1 MTKDK
6 WIDELFSLGLEAE
19 RAGEDA
25 RARSFFSRIL
35 ALDPDE
41 SGAYYAIGML
51 DEKKGDYVRAEK
63 NYRTALRMNPEN
75 RDATFF
81 LANLMDITGRRD
93 EAKGLYT
100 LLIHKTADPMAC
112 LNLGSIYE
120 EEGDDIRALHFF
132 DLALKKLGDLPLA
145 HFNRAVALAKL
156 GRRDEA
162 ISAYH
167 HAKRLEPANPKPYL
181 NLSALFIAEKNDEA
195 SLEIL
200 EEGIGHVED
209 ANLYYNK
216 ACALMHLHRPDEA
229 FRSMDRAVRLNPDL
243 IPYLKEDPDFRDWRE
258 DPRYLKY
265 MEAKNDHD

>member
-6 WIDELFSLGLEAE
+6 WIDELFDLGLEAE
-19 RAGEDA
+19 RTGEDA

-35 ALDPDE
+35 ALDPEE

-63 NYRTALRMNPEN
+63 NYRTALKMNPEN

-81 LANLMDITGRRD
+81 LANLMDITGRID

-100 LLIHKTADPMAC
+100 LLIHKTADPMAS

-120 EEGDDIRALHFF
+120 EEGDNVRALHFF
-132 DLALKKLGDLPLA
+132 DLALKKLKDMPLA
-145 HFNRAVALAKL
+145 HFNRAVALVKL

-162 ISAYH
+162 VFEYQY
-167 HAKRLEPANPKPYL
+167 AKRLEPANPKPYL

-195 SLEIL
+195 SLDIL
-200 EEGIGHVED
+200 DEGIENVED

-216 ACALMHLHRPDEA
+216 ACVLMHLHRPDEA
-229 FRSMDRAVRLNPDL
+229 FRSMDRAIRLNPEL
-243 IPYLKEDPDFRDWRE
+243 IPYLKNDPDFQAWRE

-265 MEAKNDHD
+265 MEEENDHD